1 MNYNIFGLYG
11 FSRVALYR
19 FLIIESMR
27 IFSIELCNL

>member
-1 MNYNIFGLYG
+1 MNYNIFGLFG
-11 FSRVALYR
+11 ISRVALYR